1 MEIKLGYLIAVRN
14 CDILEWKM
22 PGLLKASIERSQVKL
37 V

>member
-1 MEIKLGYLIAVRN
+1 MKVKLGYLITVWD

-22 PGLLKASIERSQVKL
+22 PGLLKTSIERNQVKL